1 MKNPAGRYNLK
12 NCFNKLHYLIWFAL
26 FAVLVSSC
34 GTQYKMPNY
43 LENLKDSAKLDTF
56 KFPEPIIQKNDR
68 LYIQVYSE
76 TLNPEVVDAPYNSP
90 ALAAGTASMSA
101 GNPTLMGYIVDHKGE
116 IEYPRLG
123 ALYVEGLTKSQLA
136 DLLKDSLK
144 NVLTNPTVNI
154 RFLTFKVNVLGEVG
168 TQGPITIPG
177 EKLTILEAIGMAGGI
192 TWNGKR
198 DDVKVIRETNGV
210 REMGLIDL
218 TSQDLFKSPYYHLR
232 QNDIVIVDLNKRGRV
247 TQNEQ
252 YAMQRMSFALGIIT
266 TFALLISL
274 FR

>member
-1 MKNPAGRYNLK
+1 MKNPPGRNNLK
-12 NCFNKLHYLIWFAL
+12 NCFNKLHYLIWVAL
-26 FAVLVSSC
+26 FAALLSSC

-56 KFPEPIIQKNDR
+56 KFPEPIIQKNDI
-68 LYIQVYSE
+68 LHIQVYSE
-76 TLNPEVVDAPYNSP
+76 TLNPEIDAPYNTP
-90 ALAAGTASMSA
+90 VLPGGTASMSG
-101 GNPTLMGYIVDHKGE
+101 GNTTLMGYLVDHKGE

-136 DLLKDSLK
+136 ELIKAKLS
-144 NVLTNPTVNI
+144 NVLNNPTVNI

-192 TWNGKR
+192 TWSGKR

-218 TSQDLFKSPYYHLR
+218 TSRELFKSPYYHLR
-232 QNDIVIVDLNKRGRV
+232 QNDIVIVDLNKRGTV

>member
-1 MKNPAGRYNLK
+1 MKNPSSRNNLK
-12 NCFNKLHYLIWFAL
+12 NCFIKLHYLIWVAFFAAL
-26 FAVLVSSC
+26 FSSC

-56 KFPEPIIQKNDR
+56 KFPEPIIQKNDI

-76 TLNPEVVDAPYNSP
+76 TLDPKIDAPYNSP

-136 DLLKDSLK
+136 DLLKDSLS

-192 TWNGKR
+192 TWSGKR

-232 QNDIVIVDLNKRGRV
+232 QNDIVIVDLNQRGRV

>member
-1 MKNPAGRYNLK
+1 
-12 NCFNKLHYLIWFAL
+12 
-26 FAVLVSSC
+26 
-34 GTQYKMPNY
+34 
-43 LENLKDSAKLDTF
+43 
-56 KFPEPIIQKNDR
+56 
-68 LYIQVYSE
+68 
-76 TLNPEVVDAPYNSP
+76 
-90 ALAAGTASMSA
+90 MSG
-101 GNPTLMGYIVDHKGE
+101 GNTTLMGYLVDHKGE

-123 ALYVEGLTKSQLA
+123 TLYVEGLTKSQLA
-136 DLLKDSLK
+136 ELIKAKLS

-168 TQGPITIPG
+168 AQGPITIPG
-177 EKLTILEAIGMAGGI
+177 EKITILEAIGMAGGI

-198 DDVKVIRETNGV
+198 EDVKVIRETNGV

-218 TSQDLFKSPYYHLR
+218 TSKDLFKSPYYHLR

-252 YAMQRMSFALGIIT
+252 YAMQRMTFALGIIT
-266 TFALLISL
+266 TFALLVSL